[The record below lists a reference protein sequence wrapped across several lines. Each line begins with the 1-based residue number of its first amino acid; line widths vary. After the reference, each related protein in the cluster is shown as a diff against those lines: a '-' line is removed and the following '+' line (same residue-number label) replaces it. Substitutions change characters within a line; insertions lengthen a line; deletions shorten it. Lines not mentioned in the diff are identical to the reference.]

1 MDIIEA
7 VIVTLLPAGF
17 LIILFGGGAL
27 FQRKNI
33 KQDGK
38 APINKILFYAS
49 KYSIVILWGAMVARC
64 WGVRISLIEVPS
76 TLQLIALLFWI
87 FGFALLYLG
96 RFTLGDSFRLGTA
109 KEDTSL
115 KVDEL
120 FRWSRNPM

>member
-1 MDIIEA
+1 MDIIEV

-64 WGVRISLIEVPS
+64 WGENLMVEIPARRTQLFVSLHVRP
-76 TLQLIALLFWI
+76 
-87 FGFALLYLG
+87 
-96 RFTLGDSFRLGTA
+96 GD
-109 KEDTSL
+109 
-115 KVDEL
+115 
-120 FRWSRNPM
+120 